1 MRNQQFI
8 LLLIASILCLTFGF
22 GTGYLVH
29 AYFPLSGA
37 NFPILIEAYTLLDN
51 HGLEDLPSPPAI
63 EYGMIRGM
71 LTAYGDPYSIFVEPV
86 QHELESNKLE
96 GKFGGIGAQLNW
108 DKDGYII
115 LYPFQDSPA
124 AKAGIHEGDRL
135 VGVDDLEIITQ
146 TPIETVLAAIRG
158 PEGTQVKIKV
168 ARPPAYTV
176 QEFTIKRVII
186 TLPSVTWNLDSD
198 ERRLGILKINRI
210 ATSTPDEIKHAIT
223 DLQKQGASHFIL
235 DLRDN
240 RGGLLTAGV
249 NAARLFLSQGVV
261 IQQEYRGQSV
271 ETFNVETPGPFIDLP
286 LAVLVNHDTASAAE
300 ILAGALK
307 VHKRAGLIGQPTYG
321 KDTIQVVFDL
331 KDKSSLHITSA
342 HWWVPDLEPPV
353 DGHGLQPDILIPE
366 EAMNSR
372 QIIEKAIEVLFAE

>member
-8 LLLIASILCLTFGF
+8 LLLITSILCLTFGF

-51 HGLEDLPSPPAI
+51 HGLEELPSPPAM

-124 AKAGIHEGDRL
+124 AKAGIQEGDRL
-135 VGVDDLEIITQ
+135 VGVDDLVINLQ
-146 TPIETVLAAIRG
+146 TPLETVLAAIRG
-158 PEGTQVKIKV
+158 PEGTHVKIKV
-168 ARPPAYTV
+168 ARPPAYIV
-176 QEFTIKRVII
+176 QEFTIKREII
-186 TLPSVTWNLDSD
+186 TLPSVTWNLDSV
-198 ERRLGILKINRI
+198 ENHLGIIKINRI
-210 ATSTPDEIKHAIT
+210 AASTPDEIKQAIT
-223 DLQKQGASHFIL
+223 DLKKRGASHFLL

-240 RGGLLTAGV
+240 HGGLLTAGV
-249 NAARLFLSQGVV
+249 DAARLFLNQGVV
-261 IQQEYRGQSV
+261 IQQEYRGQAV
-271 ETFNVETPGPFIDLP
+271 ENFKVETPGPFIDLP
-286 LAVLVNHDTASAAE
+286 LAILVNHDTASAAE

-307 VHKRAGLIGQPTYG
+307 AQKRADLIGQPTYG
-321 KDTIQVVFDL
+321 KDTIQLVFEL

-342 HWWVPDLEPPV
+342 HWWVPGLEPSIG
-353 DGHGLQPDILIPE
+353 GHGLQPDIMIPE

-372 QIIEKAIEVLFAE
+372 QIIEKAIEVLFAK

>member
-8 LLLIASILCLTFGF
+8 LLLITSILCLTFGF

-51 HGLEDLPSPPAI
+51 HGLEELPSPPAM

-124 AKAGIHEGDRL
+124 AKAGIQEGDRL
-135 VGVDDLEIITQ
+135 VGVDDLVINLQ
-146 TPIETVLAAIRG
+146 TPLETVLAAIRG
-158 PEGTQVKIKV
+158 PEGTHVKIKV
-168 ARPPAYTV
+168 ARPPAYIV
-176 QEFTIKRVII
+176 QEFTIKREII
-186 TLPSVTWNLDSD
+186 TLPSVTWNLDSV
-198 ERRLGILKINRI
+198 ENHLGIIKINRI
-210 ATSTPDEIKHAIT
+210 AASTPDEIKQAIT
-223 DLQKQGASHFIL
+223 DLKKRGASHFLL

-240 RGGLLTAGV
+240 HGGLLTAGV
-249 NAARLFLSQGVV
+249 DAARLFLNQGVV
-261 IQQEYRGQSV
+261 IQQEYRGQAV
-271 ETFNVETPGPFIDLP
+271 ENFKVETPGPFIDLP
-286 LAVLVNHDTASAAE
+286 LAILVNHDTASAAE

-307 VHKRAGLIGQPTYG
+307 AQKRADLIGQPTYG
-321 KDTIQVVFDL
+321 KDTIQLVFEL

-342 HWWVPDLEPPV
+342 HWWVPDLEPSIG
-353 DGHGLQPDILIPE
+353 GHGLQPDIMIPE

-372 QIIEKAIEVLFAE
+372 QIIEKAIEVLFAK